1 MTYNSISLIFCF
13 FFSQTSN
20 NTTATVVVGTGH
32 LIQHRLRHVKLNHWY
47 DTSVCLENAFFL
59 WSPFCCVKLCENKSN
74 FCLQSVQVRLAE
86 ARARLELRESVTAD
100 DAHDVVEL
108 MKSSMMDIFTDDL
121 GGINVQRSQN
131 GSGMSKSRFSSFGLA
146 LACGGVVV
154 LC

>member
-1 MTYNSISLIFCF
+1 MIPVFALRMPCF
-13 FFSQTSN
+13 FFFPL
-20 NTTATVVVGTGH
+20 NT
-32 LIQHRLRHVKLNHWY
+32 
-47 DTSVCLENAFFL
+47 
-59 WSPFCCVKLCENKSN
+59 FCFTKLCENTSN
-74 FCLQSVQVRLAE
+74 VFPQSVQVRLAE

-131 GSGMSKSRFSSFGLA
+131 GSGMSKSRFSSFGSA